1 MPQLEN
7 LLLLIGEALLYFLA
21 LSALLRARTRLGAFF
36 CALGVM
42 HFFET
47 YRDGRDYEALFDV
60 ADRRLYAKAA
70 IASSAARR
78 ACGSFT
84 RARADH
90 RDQRDRGRAC
100 PGHGRLA

>member
-1 MPQLEN
+1 MKRYETMPQLEN

-60 ADRRLYAKAA
+60 ADRRLYEAKAA
-70 IASSAARR
+70 
-78 ACGSFT
+78 
-84 RARADH
+84 
-90 RDQRDRGRAC
+90 GRNRVV
-100 PGHGRLA
+100 GGEKGMRLVHAG

>member
-7 LLLLIGEALLYFLA
+7 LLLIIGEALLYFLA
-21 LSALLRARTRLGAFF
+21 LSALLRTRLGAFF

-47 YRDGRDYEALFDV
+47 YRDDRDDEALFDV

-70 IASSAARR
+70 
-78 ACGSFT
+78 
-84 RARADH
+84 
-90 RDQRDRGRAC
+90 GRNRVV
-100 PGHGRLA
+100 GGEKGMRLVHAG

>member
-7 LLLLIGEALLYFLA
+7 LWLLIGEALLYFLA
-21 LSALLRARTRLGAFF
+21 LSALLRTRLGAFF

-47 YRDGRDYEALFDV
+47 YRDDRDDEALFDV

-70 IASSAARR
+70 
-78 ACGSFT
+78 
-84 RARADH
+84 
-90 RDQRDRGRAC
+90 GRNRVV
-100 PGHGRLA
+100 GGEKGMRLVHAG